1 MRIMIIHGPNLNLL
15 GEREPDVY
23 GNISLNQINEQ
34 LENLAGSLNVQL
46 VFFQSNH
53 EGEIID
59 FMHQHRKDC
68 DGIVINPAAL
78 THYSYA
84 LRDAIKAVNL
94 SCVEVHLSDV
104 HSREPFRRISVIQD
118 NCIKQISGLGLQSYL
133 QGLEFLVSHLLA

>member
-23 GNISLNQINEQ
+23 GNRSLNQINEH
-34 LENLAGSLNVQL
+34 LETLADSLNVQL
-46 VFFQSNH
+46 LFFQSNH
-53 EGEIID
+53 EGAIID

-68 DGIVINPAAL
+68 HGIVINPGAL

-94 SCVEVHLSDV
+94 SCVEVHLSNV
-104 HSREPFRRISVIQD
+104 HSREPFRRISVIRD
-118 NCIKQISGLGLQSYL
+118 HCIKQISGLGLQSYL
-133 QGLEFLVSHLLA
+133 QGLETLVVHLRA